1 MPQKTWYR
9 ALAAALTVAS
19 VAACSYFGG
28 EGDGEE
34 SAAAS
39 DSAAAATDSTV
50 VDSAGTDSVALAADS
65 TAADSAATDTTQKT
79 VDSVPVETAPAMV
92 DDISSYLLFS
102 STVETEAAV
111 EVHPQVAGLVMA
123 VLAEEGDRVSRGDTL
138 VRLEDDQA
146 RLEAEE
152 SRVNFAHLETN
163 FSRTEEMFRR
173 KLISAQ
179 EYENSQYQFQQARVR
194 LNKAT
199 LALEHTVITAPFSGM
214 LTNRYVQVGARVA
227 PGSKM
232 YDLVKLDD
240 MIARVFVPGRYLTVI
255 KPRQRAMVESDFL
268 EDMQFEGFVKRI
280 SPVVD
285 PQSGT
290 FKVTVGLKSRWEY
303 LRPGIFVNVQI
314 VTDTHADAVLVP
326 KEAVVYD
333 GGDKY
338 VFVVQDSAAVKIKLD
353 AGFENSQF
361 VEALSS
367 IEAGAAVIVV
377 GQNGLK
383 DQARVKVV
391 NADTTGGAAVAVGD
405 G

>member
-1 MPQKTWYR
+1 MRTRYGALLTALAVA
-9 ALAAALTVAS
+9 ALAACGHLGGGDD
-19 VAACSYFGG
+19 AA
-28 EGDGEE
+28 E
-34 SAAAS
+34 SK
-39 DSAAAATDSTV
+39 DSAAAADSTATT
-50 VDSAGTDSVALAADS
+50 SDS
-65 TAADSAATDTTQKT
+65 TAADSAGTDSAATAADSAAADTTQKAL
-79 VDSVPVETAPAMV
+79 DAVPVETAPALV
-92 DDISSYLLFS
+92 EDISSYLRFS

-111 EVHPQVAGLVMA
+111 EVHPQVAGLVMV
-123 VLAEEGDRVSRGDTL
+123 VLAEEGDRVTRGDTL

-146 RLEAEE
+146 RIEAEE
-152 SRVNFAHLETN
+152 SLVNFSHLETN

-173 KLISAQ
+173 KLISTQ
-179 EYENSQYQFQQARVR
+179 EYENVQYQFHQARLRVT
-194 LNKAT
+194 KAQ

-227 PGSKM
+227 PGTKM

-240 MIARVFVPGRYLTVI
+240 MIARVFVPGRYLMAI
-255 KPRQRAMVESDFL
+255 KPRQRALVESDFL
-268 EDMQFEGFVKRI
+268 EDMQFEGHVKRI

-290 FKVTVGLKSRWEY
+290 FKVTVGLESQWEF

-314 VTDTHADAVLVP
+314 VTDTHTGAVLVP

-333 GGDKY
+333 GGDRY
-338 VFVVQDSAAVKIKLD
+338 VYVVQDSAAVKIKLD
-353 AGFENSQF
+353 AGFENSRY
-361 VEALSS
+361 VEALSQ
-367 IEAGAAVIVV
+367 IEPGDPVIVV

-391 NADTTGGAAVAVGD
+391 KAASAADATAAAD